1 MDTLDCTLNL
11 FEDIKDFSTRMINT
25 GHTLIKQLETF
36 RKEKIDTFKEKK
48 REYEK
53 QTVKY
58 CTTLEKYLQS
68 SQNSKRDRNHDQQD
82 VSTDFKEVVASL
94 WRFQF
99 KKSFSHF
106 YVF

>member
-68 SQNSKRDRNHDQQD
+68 SQNSKRNHEQQD
-82 VSTDFKEVVASL
+82 MSTDLKEVIHSSSNL
-94 WRFQF
+94 DSCNFF
-99 KKSFSHF
+99 F
-106 YVF
+106 